1 MNTEEKIDTEEHIQP
16 RQLITV
22 KEACAILKISP
33 PTFYTRLVG
42 EGKIKL
48 KQIGG
53 VGVSRVELSDV
64 HALIEDRGPKQL
76 DLPGMGK

>member
-1 MNTEEKIDTEEHIQP
+1 MTTTAEKVDP

-48 KQIGG
+48 KSIGG
-53 VGVSRVELSDV
+53 VGVSRVELADV
-64 HALIEDRGPKQL
+64 HALIADK
-76 DLPGMGK
+76 